1 MNDLRFA
8 SRQLLKNPGFA
19 VVAIITISLC
29 LAANL
34 TIFAVVDAV
43 LLRPLPFP
51 EPDRLVAIYNSY
63 PKIGRARGQSSYLNY
78 HSRRDSIRAFDHL
91 AAFEYGG
98 GTVGEPGATEP
109 AEILRVSPEFF
120 STLGS
125 IPFSGRAFTEEEMT
139 YKSDSV
145 VVITDEYRRR
155 HFGSDASVLGR
166 SVRIDGLSKT
176 VVGVLPAGFRFLS
189 SKAQLFIP
197 LSVDRDV
204 LRIERLHNGGF
215 EMIGRLKAGVS
226 LAEARAQ
233 IDAHNAAMN
242 RDFPYAKDVADA
254 GFKTVVTSLHG
265 EHVQSVR
272 PVLLLLQGGVVCLLL
287 IGGVNVANLLLVRAG
302 ARVHEFAIRQTL
314 GAGRFQVMRQAL
326 AETLLLAMMGG
337 AAGVALSAV
346 GIWSLDRFGV
356 GRLPLG
362 TQIGMSPKLVAVA
375 AAASAAV
382 CVLGALPV
390 AWFGVRAKLGGTLQS
405 GSRSGTATHAAQRLR
420 HGFIVAQVALAFVLL
435 IGAGLLGLSL
445 TKALAVSPGFR
456 ADHVLAGQ
464 LNLPWSRY
472 PGVGA
477 QIAFSERLLD
487 SIRTQPGVVAA
498 GVSTEVPVNGN
509 REFNV
514 MRIPGHEPELA
525 NPPILHNRHGVT
537 GDYFEAMGIPL
548 REGRFLDSAD
558 SHRNQR
564 VCVVD
569 EEFARTYWPGR
580 SALGKSVSEGP
591 DVRDSSEW
599 FTVVGVVGAVK
610 QNQVTETGAG
620 RTVYF
625 PLAHNGNGNLY
636 LSVRTAAAP
645 GAFGRTLETLVRA
658 ADPELPVSDLRTMEV
673 RIDDSLVARKSP
685 AMLAAVFAIVAM
697 LLAAIGTYGVLAYA
711 VAQRRREIGIRMA
724 LGALPQKV
732 ATSFLLLSLKLL
744 GLGTVLGAAGALLL
758 GRFMGK
764 ILFEVPAYHIPTFL
778 LSLAIMSAVS
788 LTAGILPALR
798 AARTDPMEALRA
810 E

>member
-8 SRQLLKNPGFA
+8 SRQLLQNRGFA

-120 STLGS
+120 SVLGS
-125 IPFSGRAFTEEEMT
+125 IPFSGRAFTEAEMT

-155 HFGSDASVLGR
+155 HFGSDVSALGR

-176 VVGVLPAGFRFLS
+176 VVGVLPAGFQFLS
-189 SKAQLFIP
+189 SKAQMFIP

-233 IDAHNAAMN
+233 VDAHNVAMN
-242 RDFPYAKDVADA
+242 QDFPYAKDVAEA

-287 IGGVNVANLLLVRAG
+287 IGGVNVANLLLIRAG
-302 ARVHEFAIRQTL
+302 ARVQEFAIRQTL
-314 GAGRFQVMRQAL
+314 GAGRFQVMRQAM
-326 AETLLLAMMGG
+326 AETLLLAILGG
-337 AAGVALSAV
+337 AAGMALSAV

-362 TQIGMSPKLVAVA
+362 TQIGMTPKLVGVA
-375 AAASAAV
+375 AVASAAV
-382 CVLGALPV
+382 CLLGALPV
-390 AWFGVRAKLGGTLQS
+390 AWFGIRAKLGGALQS
-405 GSRSGTATHAAQRLR
+405 GSRSGTATHTAQRLR

-464 LNLPWSRY
+464 INLPWSRY
-472 PGVGA
+472 PGAGA
-477 QIAFSERLLD
+477 QLAFSERLLD
-487 SIRTQPGVVAA
+487 AVKAQPGVVAA

-509 REFNV
+509 HEFNV

-548 REGRFLDSAD
+548 REGRFLEPAD

-580 SALGKSVSEGP
+580 SALGKYVSEGP

-599 FTVVGVVGAVK
+599 FTIVGVVGAVK

-625 PLAHNGNGNLY
+625 PLVHNGNGNLY
-636 LSVRTAAAP
+636 LSVRTATEP
-645 GAFGRTLETLVRA
+645 GAFARTVERLVRS

-744 GLGTVLGAAGALLL
+744 GIGTALGAAGALLL
-758 GRFMGK
+758 GRFMGN

-778 LSLAIMSAVS
+778 LALAIMSVVS
-788 LTAGILPALR
+788 LMAGILPALR
-798 AARTDPMEALRA
+798 AAKTDPMEALRA